1 MATHKIIVY
10 GTLRKDQ
17 EFHHMLGGAPQ
28 IGADVLIG
36 YDMFSVDW
44 YPTILPGKGT
54 VSVECYEIDDNLL
67 EIIDRFE
74 GYFGENHSDNEFER
88 QIIDHERWG
97 RCWIYMK
104 LDSLPQNAIPILSGD
119 WKRRDE

>member
-1 MATHKIIVY
+1 MAHKIIVY

-28 IGADVLIG
+28 VGAGILLG

-44 YPTILPGKGT
+44 YPTILPGKG
-54 VSVECYEIDDNLL
+54 SVAIECYEIEDNLL

-74 GYFGENHSDNEFER
+74 GFFGFKNPENEFER
-88 QIIDHERWG
+88 QEIEHERWG
-97 RCWIYMK
+97 TCWIYLK
-104 LDSLPQNAIPILSGD
+104 EDELPPNAFPIVSGD
-119 WKRRDE
+119 WTKRDE